1 METHSEVKRDE
12 TRDNKPQSAAPTK
25 CPLTAAITAI
35 GGKWN
40 MILLYWLDSGTR
52 RFNELRRLMPEIS
65 HKVLAA
71 TLRDLERE
79 GLITRKV
86 YAEVPPRVEY
96 RLSTHGETVRPIIEA
111 VRSWGHVHIGSKGPP
126 SALARPAANAAGAA
140 GKLRALPKPASG
152 TAARHRI
159 KGS

>member
-1 METHSEVKRDE
+1 METHIEVKRDE
-12 TRDNKPQSAAPTK
+12 TRDDTPQSAAPTK

-40 MILLYWLDSGTR
+40 LILLYWLDSGTR

-96 RLSTHGETVRPIIEA
+96 RLSAHGETVRPIIEG
-111 VRSWGHVHIGSKGPP
+111 VRCWGHVHIASK
-126 SALARPAANAAGAA
+126 SPAAGSVTPTAGTERAAE
-140 GKLRALPKPASG
+140 KQRTLPKASRG
-152 TAARHRI
+152 IAVRRRI
-159 KGS
+159 KSS

>member
-1 METHSEVKRDE
+1 METNIEGTRDE
-12 TRDNKPQSAAPTK
+12 KPQSAAPTK

-40 MILLYWLDSGTR
+40 MIVLYWLDSGMR

-79 GLITRKV
+79 GLVTRKV

-96 RLSTHGETVRPIIEA
+96 RLSTHGQTVRPIIEA
-111 VRSWGHVHIGSKGPP
+111 VRVWGHVHIASKEPVREP
-126 SALARPAANAAGAA
+126 SETLINAVRPRKGRPTA
-140 GKLRALPKPASG
+140 KFRAP
-152 TAARHRI
+152 TRRRI
-159 KGS
+159 KSS